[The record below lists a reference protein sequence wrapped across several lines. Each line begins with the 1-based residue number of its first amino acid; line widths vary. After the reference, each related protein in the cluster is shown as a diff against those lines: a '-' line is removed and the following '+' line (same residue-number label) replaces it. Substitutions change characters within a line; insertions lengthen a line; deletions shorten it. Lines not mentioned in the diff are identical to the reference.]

1 MSAPPTAKAAP
12 PAGDPST
19 AGSAPTPTRGRS
31 RWALPAAWI
40 LLAVATV
47 VSLGLGSVHIS
58 PAEILGILSGAGEPG
73 SFDTIVWDVRLPR
86 VLLALLVGSA
96 IAVSGVLLQ
105 TVMGNPLADP
115 GLTGVTSGAA
125 ALVLVI
131 LLAAP
136 AYHSMIPVAAFVGGV
151 VAATIVYALA
161 WRRDG
166 IKPLNIILAGVAVNA
181 LAGAFIAFLSLR
193 YSERLPAAIQWMNG
207 SLAAKSMSSVW
218 MILPYIAIGLAVSLL
233 CVRSANVM
241 RLGDDVA
248 RNLGEGVNLTR
259 ILLSLVAV
267 FLAAIAVSAV
277 GIIGFVGLVVPHI
290 ARMIVGS
297 NHAVLIPMSIA
308 VGALLVLISD
318 TVGRTAFSP
327 TEIPAGIIMA
337 AIGAPYFL
345 YLMRRQGAR

>member
-1 MSAPPTAKAAP
+1 MSAP
-12 PAGDPST
+12 
-19 AGSAPTPTRGRS
+19 SAPTRGRAT
-31 RWALPAAWI
+31 WALPTAWI
-40 LLAVATV
+40 LLAVVALLSV
-47 VSLGLGSVHIS
+47 GLGSVHIS
-58 PAEILGILSGAGEPG
+58 PSEILALVSGRSDSEALGTIL
-73 SFDTIVWDVRLPR
+73 WDVRLPR
-86 VLLALLVGSA
+86 VLLALLVGAS
-96 IAVSGVLLQ
+96 IAVSGALLQ

-136 AYHSMIPVAAFVGGV
+136 SYHSMIPVAAFVGGV
-151 VAATIVYALA
+151 IAAAIVYALA
-161 WRRDG
+161 WRREG

-193 YSERLPAAIQWMNG
+193 YSDRLPAAIQWMNG
-207 SLAAKSMSSVW
+207 SLAAKGMNSVW
-218 MILPYIAIGLAVSLL
+218 MILPYTVIGLLVSLL
-233 CVRSANVM
+233 CIRSANVM

-267 FLAAIAVSAV
+267 FLAAIAVAAV

-297 NHAVLIPMSIA
+297 NHAVLIPMSTA
-308 VGALLVLISD
+308 VGALLVLLSD
-318 TVGRTAFSP
+318 TMGRTIFSP

-337 AIGAPYFL
+337 AVGAPYFL
-345 YLMRRQGAR
+345 YLMRRQGVQ

>member
-1 MSAPPTAKAAP
+1 MPT
-12 PAGDPST
+12 
-19 AGSAPTPTRGRS
+19 
-31 RWALPAAWI
+31 AWI
-40 LLAVATV
+40 LLAAVALI
-47 VSLGLGSVHIS
+47 SLGLGSVHIS
-58 PAEILGILSGAGEPG
+58 PAEIVSLLADRSGGGSLG
-73 SFDTIVWDVRLPR
+73 TIVWDVRLPR
-86 VLLALLVGSA
+86 VLLALLVGAS
-96 IAVSGVLLQ
+96 IAVSGALLQ

-125 ALVLVI
+125 SLVLVI

-136 AYHSMIPVAAFVGGV
+136 SHTSMIPFAAFGGGV
-151 VAATIVYALA
+151 VAAALVYALA
-161 WRRDG
+161 WRREG

-193 YSERLPAAIQWMNG
+193 YSDRLPAAIQWMNG
-207 SLAAKSMSSVW
+207 SLAAKGMNSVW
-218 MILPYIAIGLAVSLL
+218 MILPYTVVGLVVALL
-233 CVRSANVM
+233 CIRSANVM
-241 RLGDDVA
+241 RLGDEVA

-297 NHAVLIPMSIA
+297 NHAVLIPMSTA
-308 VGALLVLISD
+308 VGALLVLVSD

-345 YLMRRQGAR
+345 YLMYRQGAQ

>member
-1 MSAPPTAKAAP
+1 MS
-12 PAGDPST
+12 ST
-19 AGSAPTPTRGRS
+19 STQTRS
-31 RWALPAAWI
+31 RAKWALPTAWT
-40 LLAVATV
+40 LLAVVTL

-58 PAEILGILSGAGEPG
+58 PGEIVALLAGRTESDSFSTIL
-73 SFDTIVWDVRLPR
+73 WDVRLPR
-86 VLLALLVGSA
+86 VLLALLVGAS
-96 IAVSGVLLQ
+96 IAVSGALLQ

-136 AYHSMIPVAAFVGGV
+136 SYQSMIPIAAFVGGV
-151 VAATIVYALA
+151 IAAAIVYALA
-161 WRRDG
+161 WRREG

-193 YSERLPAAIQWMNG
+193 YSDRLPAAIQWMNG
-207 SLAAKSMSSVW
+207 SLAAKGMNSVW
-218 MILPYIAIGLAVSLL
+218 MILPYTVIGLVVAML
-233 CVRSANVM
+233 CIRSANVM

-248 RNLGEGVNLTR
+248 RNLGEGVNSTR

-267 FLAAIAVSAV
+267 FLAAIAVAAV

-308 VGALLVLISD
+308 VGALLVLVSD
-318 TVGRTAFSP
+318 TMGRTLFSP
-327 TEIPAGIIMA
+327 TEIPAGIVMA
-337 AIGAPYFL
+337 AVGAPYFL
-345 YLMRRQGAR
+345 YLMRRQGAQ

>member
-1 MSAPPTAKAAP
+1 MSSPTA
-12 PAGDPST
+12 
-19 AGSAPTPTRGRS
+19 PTRTRAK
-31 RWALPAAWI
+31 WALPTAWI
-40 LLAVATV
+40 LLAVVAL
-47 VSLGLGSVHIS
+47 VSIGLGSVHIS
-58 PAEILGILSGAGEPG
+58 PAEIVALLTGRSDSESLGTIL
-73 SFDTIVWDVRLPR
+73 WDVRLPR
-86 VLLALLVGSA
+86 VLLALLVGAS
-96 IAVSGVLLQ
+96 IAVSGALLQ

-136 AYHSMIPVAAFVGGV
+136 SYHSMIPIAAFVGGV
-151 VAATIVYALA
+151 IAAAIVYTLA
-161 WRRDG
+161 WRREG

-193 YSERLPAAIQWMNG
+193 YSDRLPAAIQWMNG
-207 SLAAKSMSSVW
+207 SLAAKGMNSVW
-218 MILPYIAIGLAVSLL
+218 MILPYTIIGLLVSLL
-233 CVRSANVM
+233 CIRSANIM

-248 RNLGEGVNLTR
+248 RNLGEGVNVTR

-267 FLAAIAVSAV
+267 FLAAIAVAAV

-297 NHAVLIPMSIA
+297 NHAVLIPMSTA
-308 VGALLVLISD
+308 VGALLVLLSD
-318 TVGRTAFSP
+318 TMGRTIFSP

-345 YLMRRQGAR
+345 YLMRRQGVQ

>member
-1 MSAPPTAKAAP
+1 MSS
-12 PAGDPST
+12 PST
-19 AGSAPTPTRGRS
+19 ATRTRAK
-31 RWALPAAWI
+31 WALPIAWS
-40 LLAVATV
+40 LLAVVTL

-58 PAEILGILSGAGEPG
+58 PGEIVSLLAGRTESDSFSTIL
-73 SFDTIVWDVRLPR
+73 WDVRLPR
-86 VLLALLVGSA
+86 VLLALLVGAS
-96 IAVSGVLLQ
+96 IAVSGALLQ

-136 AYHSMIPVAAFVGGV
+136 SYQSMIPVAAFGGGV
-151 VAATIVYALA
+151 IAAVIVYALA
-161 WRRDG
+161 WRREG

-181 LAGAFIAFLSLR
+181 LAGAVIAFLSLR
-193 YSERLPAAIQWMNG
+193 YSDRLPAAIQWMNG
-207 SLAAKSMSSVW
+207 SLAAKGMNSVW
-218 MILPYIAIGLAVSLL
+218 MILPYTVIGLVVAML
-233 CVRSANVM
+233 CIRSANVM

-248 RNLGEGVNLTR
+248 RNLGEGVNTTR

-267 FLAAIAVSAV
+267 FLAAIAVAAV

-308 VGALLVLISD
+308 VGALLVLVSD
-318 TVGRTAFSP
+318 TLGRTVFSP
-327 TEIPAGIIMA
+327 TEIPAGIVMA
-337 AIGAPYFL
+337 VVGAPYFL
-345 YLMRRQGAR
+345 YLMRRQGA

>member
-1 MSAPPTAKAAP
+1 M
-12 PAGDPST
+12 
-19 AGSAPTPTRGRS
+19 
-31 RWALPAAWI
+31 PAAWI

-58 PAEILGILSGAGEPG
+58 PGEILTILSGAGEPG
-73 SFDTIVWDVRLPR
+73 PSDTIVWDVRLPR

-136 AYHSMIPVAAFVGGV
+136 TYHSMIPVAAFVGGV

-161 WRRDG
+161 WRREG

-218 MILPYIAIGLAVSLL
+218 MILPYIVIGLVVSML

-241 RLGDDVA
+241 RLGDEVA

>member
-1 MSAPPTAKAAP
+1 MS
-12 PAGDPST
+12 ST
-19 AGSAPTPTRGRS
+19 STQTRS
-31 RWALPAAWI
+31 RAKWALPTVWA
-40 LLAVATV
+40 LLAVVTL

-58 PAEILGILSGAGEPG
+58 PGEIVALLAGRTESDSFSTIL
-73 SFDTIVWDVRLPR
+73 WDVRLPR
-86 VLLALLVGSA
+86 VLLALLVGAS
-96 IAVSGVLLQ
+96 IAVSGALLQ

-136 AYHSMIPVAAFVGGV
+136 SYQSMIPIAAFVGGV
-151 VAATIVYALA
+151 IAAAIVYALA
-161 WRRDG
+161 WRREG

-193 YSERLPAAIQWMNG
+193 YSDRLPAAIQWMNG
-207 SLAAKSMSSVW
+207 SLAAKGMNSVW
-218 MILPYIAIGLAVSLL
+218 MILPYTVIGLVVAML
-233 CVRSANVM
+233 CIRSANVM

-248 RNLGEGVNLTR
+248 RNLGEGVNSTR

-267 FLAAIAVSAV
+267 FLAAIAVAAV

-308 VGALLVLISD
+308 VGALLVLVSD
-318 TVGRTAFSP
+318 TMGRTLFSP
-327 TEIPAGIIMA
+327 TEIPAGIVMA
-337 AIGAPYFL
+337 AVGAPYFL
-345 YLMRRQGAR
+345 YLMRRQGAQ

>member
-1 MSAPPTAKAAP
+1 MSAPAVPAPPRSEPEPAAP
-12 PAGDPST
+12 ARRRAT
-19 AGSAPTPTRGRS
+19 
-31 RWALPAAWI
+31 WALPTAWVLVVVAA
-40 LLAVATV
+40 V

-58 PAEILGILSGAGEPG
+58 VPQIFSLLTSDAGDDPLGVIL
-73 SFDTIVWDVRLPR
+73 WDVRLPR

-96 IAVSGVLLQ
+96 IAVSGALLQ

-125 ALVLVI
+125 SLVLVI

-136 AYHSMIPVAAFVGGV
+136 SYHSMIPIAAFGGGIIAAAV
-151 VAATIVYALA
+151 VYTLA

-166 IKPLNIILAGVAVNA
+166 IKPLSIILAGVAVNA

-193 YSERLPAAIQWMNG
+193 YSDRLPAAIQWMNG
-207 SLAAKSMSSVW
+207 SLAAKGMDAVW
-218 MILPYIAIGLAVSLL
+218 MVLPYTVIGLIAALL

-248 RNLGEGVNLTR
+248 RNLGEGVNTTR
-259 ILLSLVAV
+259 IILSVVAV
-267 FLAAIAVSAV
+267 FLAAIAVAAV

-308 VGALLVLISD
+308 VGALLVLVSD

-345 YLMRRQGAR
+345 FLMRRQGV

>member
-1 MSAPPTAKAAP
+1 MSSPTAPPVSSPTAQP
-12 PAGDPST
+12 VNSP
-19 AGSAPTPTRGRS
+19 SAPTRQRAK
-31 RWALPAAWI
+31 WALPIAWI
-40 LLAVATV
+40 LLGIVAL
-47 VSLGLGSVHIS
+47 VSLGLGSVQIS
-58 PAEILGILSGAGEPG
+58 PAEIIAVLSGSNDSA
-73 SFDTIVWDVRLPR
+73 SLSTILWDVRLPR
-86 VLLALLVGSA
+86 VLLALLVGAS
-96 IAVSGVLLQ
+96 IAVSGALLQ

-136 AYHSMIPVAAFVGGV
+136 SYSSMIPFAAFAGGAI
-151 VAATIVYALA
+151 AATIVYALA
-161 WRRDG
+161 WRREG

-193 YSERLPAAIQWMNG
+193 YSDRLPAAIQWMNG
-207 SLAAKSMSSVW
+207 SLAAKGMNSVW
-218 MILPYIAIGLAVSLL
+218 MILPYTIIGLLISLL
-233 CVRSANVM
+233 CIRSANIM

-267 FLAAIAVSAV
+267 FLAAIAVAAV

-308 VGALLVLISD
+308 VGALLVLVSD
-318 TVGRTAFSP
+318 TMGRTLFSP

-345 YLMRRQGAR
+345 YLMRRQGV

>member
-1 MSAPPTAKAAP
+1 M
-12 PAGDPST
+12 
-19 AGSAPTPTRGRS
+19 SAPTPVRAPAPSPVSAAPVPARS
-31 RWALPAAWI
+31 RARWALPAAWI
-40 LLAVATV
+40 LLVVATV

-58 PAEILGILSGAGEPG
+58 PAEIVSILSGRSDGG
-73 SFDTIVWDVRLPR
+73 SLSTIVWDVRMPR

-96 IAVSGVLLQ
+96 IAVSGALLQ
-105 TVMGNPLADP
+105 TVIGNPLADP

-125 ALVLVI
+125 SLVLVI

-151 VAATIVYALA
+151 IAATVVYALA
-161 WRRDG
+161 WRREG

-181 LAGAFIAFLSLR
+181 LAGAFIGYLSLR
-193 YSERLPAAIQWMNG
+193 YSDRLPAAIQWMNG
-207 SLAAKSMSSVW
+207 SLAAKGMNSVW
-218 MILPYIAIGLAVSLL
+218 LILPYTIVGLLVALL
-233 CVRSANVM
+233 CIRSANVM

-248 RNLGEGVNLTR
+248 RNLGEGVDLTR

-308 VGALLVLISD
+308 VGALLVLVSD

-345 YLMRRQGAR
+345 YLMRRQGAQ